1 LGVTKRRKPTHLFTA
16 NPLGLFLFL
25 GEFSVAARS
34 CPRYN
39 RTIFIHKSAPMD
51 KKTIVKME
59 ALLLKE
65 HDRLKKEIES
75 VAVKNPE
82 GAEDSY
88 EAVRPE
94 YDGTS
99 SDEDGAEE
107 TLYETNV
114 ALKGQ
119 LQEDLR
125 EIDAALARIE
135 RGKYGVCEVCGKDI
149 PEERLEALPEARGH
163 LECM

>member
-1 LGVTKRRKPTHLFTA
+1 
-16 NPLGLFLFL
+16 
-25 GEFSVAARS
+25 
-34 CPRYN
+34 
-39 RTIFIHKSAPMD
+39 MD